1 MSTVTPEQARQRIA
15 PLLGLPA
22 WRVERGW
29 GSFVDMEFGDPLPPD
44 QDGRVYGRWHL
55 WVMMAAWRLESADR
69 VLAGSE
75 DAALQQALDHLEG
88 RPLTDVLI
96 APGTLATTFDFDGLR
111 LRTFP
116 LYRPDPDGHEYDHW
130 LLWLDGSGDV
140 LVADSRLRIGRDDEP
155 GTPGER

>member
-1 MSTVTPEQARQRIA
+1 MSTVTPAQARQRIA
-15 PLLGLPA
+15 PLLGLP
-22 WRVERGW
+22 
-29 GSFVDMEFGDPLPPD
+29 
-44 QDGRVYGRWHL
+44 
-55 WVMMAAWRLESADR
+55 AWRLESADR

-96 APGTLATTFDFDGLR
+96 TPGTLATTFDFGGLR

-116 LYRPDPDGHEYDHW
+116 LHRPDPDGHEYDHW

-140 LVADSRLRIGRDDEP
+140 LVADSRLRIGRDDAP
-155 GTPGER
+155 DAPGER

>member
-1 MSTVTPEQARQRIA
+1 MTTVTPEQARLRIA

-29 GSFVDMEFGDPLPPD
+29 GSFVDVQFGDPLPPD
-44 QDGRVYGRWHL
+44 RDGTVRGRWHL
-55 WVMMAAWRLESADR
+55 WVMMAAWRLESTDH

-75 DAALQQALDHLEG
+75 DTHLQQALDHLEG

-96 APGTLATTFDFDGLR
+96 TPGTLATTFEFDTLR

-116 LYRPDPDGHEYDHW
+116 LHRADPDGHEYDHW
-130 LLWLDGSGDV
+130 LLWLDGTGDV
-140 LVADSRLRIGRDDEP
+140 LVAGSRLRIVRGDEP
-155 GTPGER
+155 DEGG